1 MFSVVENMNTIK
13 SQFIF
18 SISIQILIILLLSPL
33 VNTLLKKLKAILQ
46 GRQGPPL
53 MQSYYDLIKYF
64 HKETVVSNQTTW
76 LFFVTPFVVFS
87 STLLSGLLVPTFID
101 ISPMSIL
108 GGIIL
113 LVYLFGLGRF
123 FMAQAAMEPGGGF
136 CGMASSREMMLAMLI
151 EPVMLLS
158 LFVLALMAGS
168 TNFQDIISWTSGK
181 NYSLL
186 TPDYVL
192 AVIGILI
199 AGIAEMGRVPFDN
212 PETHYELTMIHEG
225 MLLEYSGKLL
235 GLMFFSGWIKQFIII
250 SLLANL
256 LLPFGCSLLCSC
268 IIGKFLIFI
277 VKVFLVCIIVAFV
290 ETVIAKV
297 RLFRVKDVLVTSFVV
312 SIIAL
317 VINIQRST
325 GGFGL

>member
-1 MFSVVENMNTIK
+1 MVETMNIIK
-13 SQFIF
+13 LQYIF
-18 SISIQILIILLLSPL
+18 SMSAQILVVLLLSPL
-33 VNTLLKKLKAILQ
+33 VNTFLKKLKAILQ
-46 GRQGPPL
+46 NRKGPPL
-53 MQSYYDLIKYF
+53 MQGYYDLIKYLY
-64 HKETVVSNQTTW
+64 KETVISNQTTW

-87 STLLSGLLVPTFID
+87 SMLVASLLVPTFIN
-101 ISPMSIL
+101 ISSVSIL

-113 LVYLFGLGRF
+113 LVYLFGLSRF

-136 CGMASSREMMLAMLI
+136 CAMASSREMMLSVLI

-158 LFVLALMAGS
+158 LFVLALMAHS
-168 TNFQDIISWTSGK
+168 TNFQDIINWTAGK
-181 NYSLL
+181 NYFLF
-186 TPDYVL
+186 TPDYIL

-199 AGIAEMGRVPFDN
+199 AGIAEMGRIPFDN

-235 GLMFFSGWIKQFIII
+235 GLMFFAGWIKQFIII

-256 LLPFGCSLLCSC
+256 LFPFNCGLLCSC
-268 IIGKFLIFI
+268 ILGKFLIYM
-277 VKVFLVCIIVAFV
+277 VKVFFVCIIVALV
-290 ETVIAKV
+290 ETLIAKV
-297 RLFRVKDVLVTSFVV
+297 RLFRVKDILVASFVV

-317 VINIQRST
+317 VINIQRSI